1 MNRNRLI
8 LLISAAML
16 VIMLCPMLCFA
27 TGDEAEYVPALY
39 AKWWSVIPPLV
50 AIALALITKEV
61 YSSLFIGVVIG
72 GVLYAGGNFEM
83 TMNHVLQDGI
93 VGSLSDAYNVG
104 ILIFLVILGVI
115 VALLNR
121 TGGAAAFGKWA
132 IKRVKTQTGVQLMT
146 IILGILVFIDDYFN
160 CLTVGSVM
168 SPIAEAQG
176 LPRTKLAYLIDSTA
190 APVCII
196 APISSWAAAVT
207 GFVDGENGFALF
219 IKAIPFNFYAI
230 LTIVMMFT
238 LVALKFDY
246 GTMKKY
252 ADKLLD
258 DTTDTQSSD
267 LETTVAVNRRREGG
281 VIDLVLPVIILIIAC
296 VLGMIYSGGFFSGA
310 GFVEAFRNT
319 AHSVLETDNSSDHI
333 DYNCDY

>member
-8 LLISAAML
+8 FLISTALLI
-16 VIMLCPMLCFA
+16 IMICPMLCFA

-132 IKRVKTQTGVQLMT
+132 IKRVKTQTGVQFMT
-146 IILGILVFIDDYFN
+146 IILGILVFVDDYFN
-160 CLTVGSVM
+160 CLTEIG
-168 SPIAEAQG
+168 
-176 LPRTKLAYLIDSTA
+176 R
-190 APVCII
+190 
-196 APISSWAAAVT
+196 
-207 GFVDGENGFALF
+207 
-219 IKAIPFNFYAI
+219 
-230 LTIVMMFT
+230 
-238 LVALKFDY
+238 
-246 GTMKKY
+246 
-252 ADKLLD
+252 
-258 DTTDTQSSD
+258 
-267 LETTVAVNRRREGG
+267 
-281 VIDLVLPVIILIIAC
+281 
-296 VLGMIYSGGFFSGA
+296 
-310 GFVEAFRNT
+310 
-319 AHSVLETDNSSDHI
+319 AHV
-333 DYNCDY
+333 